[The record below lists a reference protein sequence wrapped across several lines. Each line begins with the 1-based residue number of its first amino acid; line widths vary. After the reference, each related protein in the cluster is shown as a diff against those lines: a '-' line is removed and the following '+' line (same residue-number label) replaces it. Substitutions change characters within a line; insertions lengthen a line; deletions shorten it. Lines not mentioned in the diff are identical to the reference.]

1 MKVLPE
7 NLVPGCLLLKD
18 VQGKTIHPIVPKN
31 TVVEPIHI
39 KVLKDFEVPYVEV
52 ASRLVNGD
60 TFQAPEVDPNTIKQ
74 EQNHSKMQKEPKE
87 YTFFDYYVHAV
98 KQTKHLFEN
107 WEEHPQLDLNKIRQ
121 IVAPFMQEVNLS
133 IEMLL
138 ELHHYNDKH
147 DYIYHHM
154 VANSIISGFIAK
166 KLNYDHSDCMQV
178 ALAAYLSDIGMIKEG
193 AYFYKKDGVLTEAE
207 YEKVQK
213 HPIVSY
219 RMLEHEPFLSRNI
232 KLAVL
237 QHHERLDGSGYP
249 LGVKEDKLH
258 SFARII
264 AVSDMYHA
272 MTSERLYRKKQSPFK
287 VIEEMMNE
295 FLGKLDLKI
304 IEALVQSIVYFSN
317 GTRVRLTNNEIGE
330 IVFVDERHPT
340 RPMVKSESNDE
351 IIQLVNHQDLYIEEI
366 ISS

>member
-1 MKVLPE
+1 
-7 NLVPGCLLLKD
+7 
-18 VQGKTIHPIVPKN
+18 
-31 TVVEPIHI
+31 
-39 KVLKDFEVPYVEV
+39 
-52 ASRLVNGD
+52 
-60 TFQAPEVDPNTIKQ
+60 
-74 EQNHSKMQKEPKE
+74 
-87 YTFFDYYVHAV
+87 
-98 KQTKHLFEN
+98 
-107 WEEHPQLDLNKIRQ
+107 
-121 IVAPFMQEVNLS
+121 MQEVNLS